1 MRRRWPTCPH
11 LAIYMLSWTFCLPSQ
26 AVSQVPDSLN
36 VPPPPSQEAAV
47 ADSVAPG
54 GISPRGAFIR
64 SALVPGWGHAEVGAY
79 VRGGFYFGAQTAT
92 AFMVAKS
99 HTRFKRAGKRLR
111 LAERVVTARLS
122 AQGVTDP
129 AELESALAEDPV
141 VEDLRALR
149 DSRSEQREDWIAL
162 GVFFIFLGG
171 ADAYVSAHLANF
183 PVAVEVGA
191 NPAGGVEVSLGL
203 PAGF

>member
-1 MRRRWPTCPH
+1 
-11 LAIYMLSWTFCLPSQ
+11 
-26 AVSQVPDSLN
+26 
-36 VPPPPSQEAAV
+36 
-47 ADSVAPG
+47 
-54 GISPRGAFIR
+54 
-64 SALVPGWGHAEVGAY
+64 
-79 VRGGFYFGAQTAT
+79 
-92 AFMVAKS
+92 MVAKS